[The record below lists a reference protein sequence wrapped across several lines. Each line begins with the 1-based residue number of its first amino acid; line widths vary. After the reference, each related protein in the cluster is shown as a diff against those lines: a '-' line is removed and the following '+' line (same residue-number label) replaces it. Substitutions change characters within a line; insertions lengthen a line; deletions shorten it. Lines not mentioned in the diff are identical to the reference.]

1 MEVTLTSVKIY
12 GKYYPKIGKEEFEAF
27 SHVINTPGPAV
38 NNGVIVN
45 LTNGS
50 KWTVTGTSYLTKLV
64 IEDGSTVTASSGCT
78 LTMTIN
84 GGRPVTNIAPGDY
97 TGNIVIKIN

>member
-1 MEVTLTSVKIY
+1 VSNLR
-12 GKYYPKIGKEEFEAF
+12 EFH
-27 SHVINTPGPAV
+27 SITDTVRPAV

-64 IEDGSTVTASSGCT
+64 LDGTSSVTAPKGSS
-78 LTMTIN
+78 LSMTVN
-84 GGRPVTNIAPGDY
+84 GSKTDIKLGQTYAGA
-97 TGNIVIKIN
+97 IVLSVK